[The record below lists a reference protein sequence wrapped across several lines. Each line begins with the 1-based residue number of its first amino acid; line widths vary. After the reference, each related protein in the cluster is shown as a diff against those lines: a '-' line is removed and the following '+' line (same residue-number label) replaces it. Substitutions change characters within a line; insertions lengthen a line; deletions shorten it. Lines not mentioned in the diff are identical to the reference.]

1 MLIFETPLPIRRLR
15 LAVTVLLPG
24 GVHISNDGSEPLQRI
39 NVDRD
44 NLCRIYLPPPD
55 ELPVL
60 QFDTVGVL
68 DLLPPS
74 SLLRFL
80 AAVAQ
85 CKTIVVVAN
94 SAQRKLTSPQQ

>member
-24 GVHISNDGSEPLQRI
+24 GIDISNDGLEPLQRI

-44 NLCRIYLPPPD
+44 NFCRIFLPPPD

-60 QFDTVGVL
+60 QFDIVGVL

-74 SLLRFL
+74 SLLRFI